1 MSMENGPVA
10 CTWEIQETHGLE
22 TAWITLDDDGLAAR
36 GRAVGLTPEPYWVSY
51 TLETGT
57 QQVTRWLAVT
67 VEPASDADARRLE
80 LLRSPDGT
88 WSVNGVVR
96 ADLTGALDCDLAFS
110 LLTNTMPILR
120 HRLHQRPGA
129 ADLVMAW
136 VSLPDLAVHRSEQR
150 YEHLHRT
157 ADGAVVRFAAGSFAA
172 DLEVDADG
180 LVMRYPQLGARLER
194 TAERKRRL

>member
-10 CTWEIQETHGLE
+10 CTWEVHETRGLE

-36 GRAVGLTPEPYWVSY
+36 GRAVGLAPEPYWVTY
-51 TLETGT
+51 TLETGK
-57 QQVTRWLAVT
+57 QQVTRRLAVT
-67 VEPASDADARRLE
+67 VEPAWEVDARRLE

-88 WSVNGVVR
+88 WSVDGVVL
-96 ADLTGALDCDLAFS
+96 AGLTGAVDCDLAFS

-120 HRLHQRPGA
+120 HQLHQRPGA

-150 YEHLHRT
+150 YEHLRHT
-157 ADGAVVRFAAGSFAA
+157 ADGAVVRFAAGSFTA

-180 LVMRYPQLGARLER
+180 LVVRYPQLGARLER
-194 TAERKRRL
+194 TAERRRRL